1 MTEKIIDLHPEHNAE
16 IKSHLPDDI
25 VKTIA
30 FLVQLADATDLPL
43 AIITID
49 EGEVEVSAS
58 QPCFNEKRL
67 EMMGALMEA
76 SLAISTPET
85 VIQFEP
91 EDEEDENV

>member
-49 EGEVEVSAS
+49 GGEVEVSAS
-58 QPCFNEKRL
+58 QVCFDENRL

-91 EDEEDENV
+91 EDEENDA